1 MSNEWFIIANGLS
14 NSGKTVSFLERV
26 IKKLQDEKIQY
37 NLNLTAKSGDE
48 INLVKKA
55 ASIGC
60 NKILAIGGDGTV
72 QKVVA
77 GIILQ
82 KSISLEKM
90 TFALIPSGTGNDW
103 AKSKNISSNLT
114 RCIRVL
120 KSGKINTQ
128 DVGVAIITANNKKK
142 IRYFVTY
149 SGLGFDSFML
159 SRIDKYKRLGKLS
172 YLVCA
177 IMNFV
182 KFQNIAVKVVT
193 SKTEI
198 ETSVFL
204 LGVGIC
210 KFTGGGMQ
218 LIKNP
223 AGNNGLLNITIA
235 QEFSKFDIIRNF
247 FNLFNGSIFKE
258 RKVLTLVD
266 DVVKISA
273 KKGDLVCQGD
283 GEIFGA
289 GKIEYSIIKKGLRY
303 LS

>member
-14 NSGKTVSFLERV
+14 NSGKTVSFLEGV

-103 AKSKNISSNLT
+103 AKSKNIPSNLT
-114 RCIRVL
+114 GCIRVL

-128 DVGVAIITANNKKK
+128 DVGAAIITGNNKKK

-149 SGLGFDSFML
+149 SGVGFDSFML

-177 IMNFV
+177 IMNFA
-182 KFQNIAVKVVT
+182 KFQNIAVKIVT

-247 FNLFNGSIFKE
+247 FNLFNGSIFKD

-289 GKIEYSIIKKGLRY
+289 GKVDYSVIENGLRY

>member
-14 NSGKTVSFLERV
+14 NSGKTVSFLEGV

-103 AKSKNISSNLT
+103 AKSKNIPSNLT
-114 RCIRVL
+114 GCIRVL

-128 DVGVAIITANNKKK
+128 DVGAAIITGNNKKK

-149 SGLGFDSFML
+149 SGVGFDSFML

-177 IMNFV
+177 IMNFA
-182 KFQNIAVKVVT
+182 KFQNIAVKIVT

-247 FNLFNGSIFKE
+247 FNLFNGSIFKD

-289 GKIEYSIIKKGLRY
+289 G
-303 LS
+303 